1 MNRAVDAAA
10 ADTLWEALE
19 GPDAERR
26 QELRDFVSR
35 ERGAQG
41 RSPRSVD
48 NPLSS
53 ISAEFPSTAERA
65 LGPSGPG
72 PSRPYPKER

>member
-10 ADTLWEALE
+10 ADTLWEELE
-19 GPDAERR
+19 EPDAERR
-26 QELRDFVSR
+26 QELHDFVLETRSP
-35 ERGAQG
+35 G